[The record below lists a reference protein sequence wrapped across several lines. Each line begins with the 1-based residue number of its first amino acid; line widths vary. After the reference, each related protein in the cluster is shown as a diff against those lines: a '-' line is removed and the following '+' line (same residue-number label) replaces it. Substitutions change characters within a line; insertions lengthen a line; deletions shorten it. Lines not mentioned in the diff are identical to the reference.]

1 MKHKV
6 EIHWEITNNCNLRC
20 KHCLVSAGES
30 TSNDVPLSDILNFLD
45 LLKSQEEVLISFTG
59 GEPFFRKDFDKI
71 LLKCIQNKFKIQIIT
86 NGLLLNKNYLEIIK
100 NNHIKLGISIES
112 FDKEHF
118 ESIRGSN
125 TFVQLMKNLKKLK
138 LSGIPFDI
146 YSTINKFNINDFEQI
161 LLVAKQYGSHVHF
174 NDLTVSGRAKD
185 HDEILIDKSENLN
198 KILQALKKV
207 YGISKMDS
215 DENCW
220 ATNDV
225 LFINSSGEIYF
236 CTELARCC
244 SRLRIGSV
252 STFPIDKYYE
262 KCPTINYY
270 PSAFQCPYKVYYN
283 EQITYVSD
291 LNIGCPWVAKIKPIN
306 SLEELYDEFD
316 SLFCNIT
323 VYCQDC
329 NYKDCMGFI
338 WLLNSEKR
346 KFDRENISTITI
358 NNNVDFL
365 YFLKEYNHIEL
376 KNLDFSEIK
385 YPRCEHYC
393 KKNRKCLIHQIR
405 PLACHM
411 YPIGLE
417 TAENGALLW
426 VLHDECQ
433 FVQELIK
440 NDKLQS
446 FIFQAL
452 SIINRI
458 NNTLY
463 LDIVLKYKQ
472 VDNLSL
478 FLNGINSYIILK
490 EVDNNVKV

>member
-6 EIHWEITNNCNLRC
+6 EVHWEITNNCNLRC
-20 KHCLVSAGES
+20 KHCLVSAGDS
-30 TSNDVPLSDILNFLD
+30 LINDVKLTDILNFLD

-71 LLKCIQNKFKIQIIT
+71 LLKCIQNNFKIQIIT

-100 NNHIKLGISIES
+100 RNKIHLGISIES
-112 FDKEHF
+112 FNKEHF
-118 ESIRGSN
+118 EVIRGPG
-125 TFVQLMKNLKKLK
+125 TFDRLMKNLKKLEI
-138 LSGIPFDI
+138 SNIPFDI
-146 YSTINKFNINDFEQI
+146 YSTINKFNIDDIEQI
-161 LLVAKQYGSHVHF
+161 LLMAKHYGSHVHF
-174 NDLTVSGRAKD
+174 NDLTISGRAKNYN
-185 HDEILIDKSENLN
+185 EILIDNSKNLD
-198 KILQALKKV
+198 KIVQASNKV

-225 LFINSSGEIYF
+225 LFINSFGDIYC

-244 SRLRIGSV
+244 SKLRIGSIF
-252 STFPIDKYYE
+252 TFPIDKYYE

-270 PSAFQCPYKVYYN
+270 FSAFQCPYKVYFN
-283 EQITYVSD
+283 DQITYVSD
-291 LNIGCPWVAKIKPIN
+291 LKSTCPWVSNNRTID
-306 SLEELYDEFD
+306 SLEELYNEFD
-316 SLFCNIT
+316 SLFSGIT
-323 VYCQDC
+323 EYCHVC

-338 WLLNSEKR
+338 WLLNSEKDR
-346 KFDRENISTITI
+346 FDKENISTITI

-365 YFLKEYNHIEL
+365 YFLKEYSNVEL
-376 KNLDFSEIK
+376 KNLNFLEIK

-393 KKNRKCLIHQIR
+393 EQNKNCLIHKIR

-411 YPIGLE
+411 YPIGIE
-417 TAENGALLW
+417 TAENGTLLW

-440 NDKLQS
+440 NDKLQT
-446 FIFQAL
+446 FVFQAL

-458 NNTLY
+458 NSTLY

-472 VDNLSL
+472 VDDLSL

-490 EVDNNVKV
+490 EVDANVKV